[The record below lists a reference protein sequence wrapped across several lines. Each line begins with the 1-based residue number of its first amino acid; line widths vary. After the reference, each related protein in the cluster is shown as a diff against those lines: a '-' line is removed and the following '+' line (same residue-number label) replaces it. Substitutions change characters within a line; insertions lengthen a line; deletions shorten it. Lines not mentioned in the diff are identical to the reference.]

1 MKTKYQKLI
10 VCILMLVMGALVLVG
25 CQKEKT
31 EKVSKNEI
39 PKTNLSVPD
48 FEEDLNLRIFADVP
62 VAPTKKN
69 LQNYKDAGF
78 THYTMTEDHVPL
90 TNADGEFGTADDG
103 VVNPEYTAALEL
115 CDELGLKVMIRNY
128 RNDPYYFVNATDETR
143 HYEWPFQSISY
154 RIPVRNITDQLTKYP
169 AVDGYY
175 MTDEPSW
182 SKIET
187 LTPLADWYNANGGNT
202 MFHLNLLQSYGSF
215 MFDGHSFEEYVD
227 HYCDVVLSKVN
238 GTRTLST
245 DYYPLEK
252 KADTGEAYIKDGY
265 LFDYIVLARK
275 VKELN
280 EGVKDDTDKVLL
292 NLYIQSYKAN
302 DKRDLS
308 SVADIRF
315 QMNVGLAFGMKC
327 LNYYTYTGSEEGDG
341 LVLRSGKLTKNYEWA
356 KQANNEAHELA
367 DAILNFDWVGTKT
380 YQGQQVK
387 DETNAKAFQKIA
399 DKTADSF
406 EFISDVTARLDT
418 IVSEMEDK
426 DGNKGYMIVN
436 YSEPSLG
443 LKDLVNVYFGK
454 SVNKAVVYINGERKI
469 VDVKQD
475 ALQLSLG
482 AGEGAFVYPVYD
494 AK

>member
-1 MKTKYQKLI
+1 MKRTTKKLI
-10 VCILMLVMGALVLVG
+10 LCTLVTMLGTTVLMG
-25 CQKEKT
+25 CQKKKET
-31 EKVSKNEI
+31 VNETN
-39 PKTNLSVPD
+39 KDVAATNLSVPA

-62 VAPTKKN
+62 ISPTKEN

-78 THYTMTEDHVPL
+78 THYTMTEDHVSL

-103 VVNPEYTAALEL
+103 VINPEYTAALDL
-115 CDELGLKVMIRNY
+115 CEELGLRVMIRNY
-128 RNDPYYFVNATDETR
+128 RNDPTYFVNATDEVR
-143 HYEWPFQSISY
+143 NYEWPFQSITY
-154 RIPVRNITDQLTKYP
+154 RIPARNITTELTKYP

-175 MTDEPSW
+175 MTDEPSY

-187 LTPLADWYNANGGNT
+187 LTPLVNWYNKYGGNT

-227 HYCDVVLSKVN
+227 HYCDVILKDVK
-238 GTRTLST
+238 GTKTLST

-252 KADTGEAYIKDGY
+252 QADTGDPYIKDGY
-265 LFDYIVLARK
+265 LFDYIVLAEK
-275 VKELN
+275 VKEMNAELSD
-280 EGVKDDTDKVLL
+280 EDKVLL

-302 DKRDLS
+302 DKRTMS

-341 LVLRSGKLTKNYEWA
+341 LVLRSGKKNQNYEWA

-367 DAILNFDWVGTKT
+367 DAILNFEWVGIKT
-380 YQGQQVK
+380 YAGEQLH
-387 DETNAKAFQKIA
+387 DETTATAFDKIA
-399 DKTADSF
+399 DKTAESF
-406 EFISDVTARLDT
+406 TFISDVTARLDT

-426 DGNKGYMIVN
+426 QGNKGYMVVN

-443 LKDLVNVYFGK
+443 LTDLVNVYFGK
-454 SVNKAVVYINGERKI
+454 KVNKAVVYINGERS
-469 VDVKQD
+469 VVNVEQD